1 MASRRRETTL
11 PALCRGILLA
21 LSVPSPMAE
30 AAAIAVT
37 DGSTQTVN
45 GGTYDGTLRD
55 PALLAANPG
64 STLVANGVSAN
75 GRNTSAVIANSSG
88 VIRLADSTVQASTAN
103 ALQALH
109 LGRIEATNV
118 SLQALA
124 ANGVGAYAE
133 QGAHIS
139 ITGTVVSSGT
149 GLLAADLGSIRSG
162 ADITT
167 SGDSAFGAYA
177 TGGGSRITLVGGT
190 VTTAGSRAHGIFA
203 TGVGTRIEGTAN
215 IVTGGIGAVGA
226 LAEFGGTVDLS
237 GANIQ
242 TTGAQGKGVA
252 ATGTAG
258 RLSLSDSTVVT
269 SGIAADAAETLG
281 NGSLS
286 IVRSTLRT
294 TGPDAAA
301 LRLRGGG
308 TAELHDTTLVSTQ
321 ASTIMAGSGTASV
334 SLYNSVATTNNG
346 TWLEVRTLDPA
357 TPAVANILVDGST
370 IRGSAVTDAANVPA
384 TSNVT
389 LRNTHWTLTGD
400 SAVTTL
406 TNAGSTIQFA
416 PAAGS
421 FRTLQVANYVGSQGT
436 LALNTYLGADGS
448 PSDRLLVD
456 GGTASGNSLLRIANA
471 GGPGSVTTGD
481 GILVVGTAN
490 GGTTAPASF
499 ALGAPA
505 VGGPYEYTL
514 YRGSLD
520 GTQPDNWYLRSF
532 LTCTN
537 SNVPAPPCPAPP
549 TPPQPRYRPE
559 VSLYAAIPSAALQF
573 GRTLIDSFHERAG
586 DQAMLR
592 GRTDLASRMGPDGA
606 WGRLIGM
613 RGSRDGAAN
622 GIYGSGPSYDY
633 SFTGAQIGMDL
644 WRRTGEIGD
653 SDTGH
658 RDTAG
663 AYAAIGRAN
672 VDVTNFDGRGAG
684 KDSLDGYTFGGY
696 WTHYGPGDWYVDG
709 VLQYTWYDVQADGN
723 RGLPELSTNG
733 FAIATAAE
741 GGYPLR
747 IGNDWVI
754 EPQAQMIYQWVNLH
768 DATDAGARIA
778 FGDAQSL
785 AGRLGV
791 RLARTWIRGS
801 AAAPREV
808 TAWVRASAWHEFL
821 GDPNT
826 RFSSSLG
833 SIPFRADTAGSWG
846 EIKLGVT
853 GEVARN
859 AFVFVSVGYQR
870 GFDGSREA
878 WDGKIGVRVNW

>member
-1 MASRRRETTL
+1 MASTRKETTL
-11 PALCRGILLA
+11 SALCRGILLA
-21 LSVPSPMAE
+21 PSLALSLPSSIAE

-37 DGSTQTVN
+37 DGSTQTVD

-55 PALLAANPG
+55 PALLAANRG
-64 STLVANGVSAN
+64 STLVANGVSASST
-75 GRNTSAVIANSSG
+75 NTSAVIANNSG
-88 VIRLADSTVQASTAN
+88 VIRLTTSAVQAATVN
-103 ALQALH
+103 ALQATH
-109 LGRIEATNV
+109 LGRIEATDVNV
-118 SLQALA
+118 QALA
-124 ANGVGAYAE
+124 ENGSGADAE
-133 QGAHIS
+133 QGGHIS
-139 ITGTVVSSGT
+139 VTGTIVSGGT

-167 SGDSAFGAYA
+167 SGELAFGAYA
-177 TGGGSRITLVGGT
+177 TGTESRISLIGGT
-190 VTTAGSRAHGIFA
+190 ITTSGARAHGVFA
-203 TGVGTRIEGTAN
+203 TGVDTRIEGTAN
-215 IVTGGIGAVGA
+215 IVTSGIGAVGA
-226 LAEFGGTVDLS
+226 AAEYGGTIDLS
-237 GANIQ
+237 GASIR
-242 TTGAQGKGVA
+242 TTGTQANGVT
-252 ATGTAG
+252 ATGTTG
-258 RLSLSDSTVVT
+258 RLSLADSTVVT
-269 SGIAADAAETLG
+269 SGIGADAAATLG
-281 NGSLS
+281 NGTLS
-286 IVRSTLRT
+286 IVRSTLRA
-294 TGPDAAA
+294 TGIDAAA

-321 ASTIMAGSGTASV
+321 ASTIMAGSGTTNV

-346 TWLEVRTLDPA
+346 TWLDVRALDP
-357 TPAVANILVDGST
+357 TMPAVANILVDGST
-370 IRGSAVTDAANVPA
+370 IRGAAVTDAANVPA

-389 LRNTHWTLTGD
+389 LRNAQWTLTGD

-416 PAAGS
+416 PAAGG
-421 FRTLQVANYVGSQGT
+421 FRTLQVANYVGSHGT

-448 PSDRLLVD
+448 PSDRLLVH

-490 GGTTAPASF
+490 GGTTAPGAF

-520 GTQPDNWYLRSF
+520 GTQPDSWYLRSF
-532 LTCTN
+532 LSCTDP
-537 SNVPAPPCPAPP
+537 NVPAPPCPAPP

-592 GRTDLASRMGPDGA
+592 GRTDLASRAGPGGA

-622 GIYGSGPSYDY
+622 GIYGNGPSYDY
-633 SFTGAQIGMDL
+633 SFTGGQVGLDL
-644 WRRTGEIGD
+644 WRRAGE
-653 SDTGH
+653 TGH

-663 AYAAIGRAN
+663 AYAAIGRAS
-672 VDVTNFDGRGAG
+672 VDVTNFDGQGAG
-684 KDSLDGYTFGGY
+684 KDTLDGYTFGGY

-709 VLQYTWYDVQADGN
+709 VLQYTWYDVQANGN

-741 GGYPLR
+741 GGLPVR
-747 IGNDWVI
+747 IGTDWVV
-754 EPQAQMIYQWVNLH
+754 EPQAQMVYQWVNLH

-778 FGDAQSL
+778 FSDAQSL

-791 RLARTWIRGS
+791 RLARTWARGS

-808 TAWVRASAWHEFL
+808 TAWARVSAWHEFL
-821 GDPNT
+821 GDPKT